1 MSNPN
6 DEAVIRAQIAE
17 WSRALEAKDVDG
29 LLREY
34 TDESVLFDASPP
46 CFHKGR
52 DAIRRVW
59 EHFLPYFP
67 KNPRSEHR
75 DLRLTVSGDLA
86 FLHALHRISSADTT
100 AESGC
105 LSWMR
110 VTVCY
115 QKLGGEWKVVHEH
128 VSLPFDPSTGK
139 VCMLKDEDV
148 RPGLT

>member
-1 MSNPN
+1 MSTHN

-17 WSRALEAKDVDG
+17 WSKALEAKDVEG

-59 EHFLPYFP
+59 ESFLPYFP

-75 DLRLTVSGDLA
+75 DLHLTVSGDLA
-86 FLHALHRISSADTT
+86 FLHALHRIKSADD
-100 AESGC
+100 AGGSGC

-115 QKLGGEWKVVHEH
+115 RKIGGEWKVAHEH
-128 VSLPFDPSTGK
+128 VSLPFDPATGK